1 MLLGETLRVA
11 MQSIRANL
19 FRAILTML
27 GIVIG
32 VAAVITM
39 LAAGAGAQ
47 KNIEDQIDALGA
59 NLLSISAQ
67 SWFLRGISRQQL
79 TLEVEDVWALED
91 NTKYIDLVVP
101 RLEDRGQ
108 IKYGNRNLNARLV
121 GTTDGYTEMF
131 GYEIAAGEMQS
142 GIFPDLEQAIANPG
156 VAIDKDIGRYVIHDH
171 YKNSAKLNAL
181 LASGG
186 DRFRVGYLGKIY
198 AITIDRP

>member
-11 MQSIRANL
+11 LQSIRANL

-67 SWFLRGISRQQL
+67 SWF
-79 TLEVEDVWALED
+79 
-91 NTKYIDLVVP
+91 
-101 RLEDRGQ
+101 
-108 IKYGNRNLNARLV
+108 
-121 GTTDGYTEMF
+121 
-131 GYEIAAGEMQS
+131 
-142 GIFPDLEQAIANPG
+142 
-156 VAIDKDIGRYVIHDH
+156 
-171 YKNSAKLNAL
+171 
-181 LASGG
+181 
-186 DRFRVGYLGKIY
+186 
-198 AITIDRP
+198 